1 MDWNEYLLTVREAN
15 SYRNRVKPKRLKKDM
30 NTYLSKGS
38 AAAVK
43 GSPFKTVKISFK
55 KKKFTDISA
64 PPGALEEDEELPET
78 EELEIEEDEIIIEI
92 ED

>member
-1 MDWNEYLLTVREAN
+1 MAWDEYLLTVSEAN

-30 NTYLSKGS
+30 KMYLSKGS

-64 PPGALEEDEELPET
+64 PPGALEEDEEL
-78 EELEIEEDEIIIEI
+78 EIEEDEIIIEI